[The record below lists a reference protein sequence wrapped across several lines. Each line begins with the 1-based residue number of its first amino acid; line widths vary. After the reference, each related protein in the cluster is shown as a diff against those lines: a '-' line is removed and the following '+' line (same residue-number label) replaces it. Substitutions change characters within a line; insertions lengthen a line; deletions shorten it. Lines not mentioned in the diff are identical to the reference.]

1 MRFSMIARLV
11 LISFCWLLPVLSF
24 AQTDAIEGIW
34 NNEEGIAR
42 IKIYKAK
49 NDKYYGKIDWLKE
62 PVKDGKTRVDE
73 HNPDKSKKNEPLL
86 GLIILKGFEKD
97 GDNKYDDGTIYD
109 PKNGKTYSC
118 TITRKG
124 NKLDVRGY
132 VGFSWIGRTAVWTKA
147 E

>member
-1 MRFSMIARLV
+1 MSFSKIARIV
-11 LISFCWLLPVLSF
+11 LMSFCWLLPVLAF

-34 NNEEGIAR
+34 NNEEGTAR

-62 PVKDGKTRVDE
+62 PVRDGKARVDE
-73 HNPDKSKKNEPLL
+73 HNPDKNKRTEPLL

-97 GDNKYDDGTIYD
+97 GDNKYDEGTIYD

-132 VGFSWIGRTAVWTKA
+132 VGISWIGRTAVWTKA
-147 E
+147 D